1 MNYIYTKGKL
11 KLDYDISEKEGEYLH
26 TLMVGWNNKL
36 TGMITLFNK
45 KKKPDIYQ
53 FYELLE
59 LVDKRFFKTNNWLD
73 ELEEVII
80 EFDEVIK
87 RNSKDTNKDL
97 STKYFNSF

>member
-1 MNYIYTKGKL
+1 MNYIHTNGKL
-11 KLDYDISEKEGEYLH
+11 TLDYDVSEKEGEHLH

-53 FYELLE
+53 FYESLE
-59 LVDKRFFKTNNWLD
+59 IVDRRFFKTSNWLD
-73 ELEEVII
+73 EWGEVIS

-87 RNSKDTNKDL
+87 QK
-97 STKYFNSF
+97 